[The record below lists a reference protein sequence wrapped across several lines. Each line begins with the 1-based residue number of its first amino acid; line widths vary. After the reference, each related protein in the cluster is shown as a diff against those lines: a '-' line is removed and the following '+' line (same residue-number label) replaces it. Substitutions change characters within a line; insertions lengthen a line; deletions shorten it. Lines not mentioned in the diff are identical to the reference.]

1 MVVCSRTFF
10 DFIGEGLQK
19 EALVQRQGMCLMY
32 NETSR
37 YAETARLTVS
47 VENPQGAPQSGAWV
61 RFYVLNMAGLAPD
74 CSPGDRAD
82 GAVTLETG
90 LGSLLVEAELNGKF
104 AWSTLKSPGTPPTVW
119 SRRKRSRN
127 RNPGPGTSSPRRQE
141 RKPAAPDPG
150 AGPGKGCR
158 SGIGPAGP
166 PGPDRKLLEPPV
178 RNRRRSSGPGVPDG
192 RRKRR
197 SPVAVLPDHPGRPA
211 SPGPRLCFSAWP
223 LRTGGM

>member
-61 RFYVLNMAGLAPD
+61 RFYVLNMAGLARIAALETGGGRRRDP
-74 CSPGDRAD
+74 
-82 GAVTLETG
+82 ETG

-104 AWSTLKSPGTPPTVW
+104 AWSTLEISGDTAYRLVPQKEEPE
-119 SRRKRSRN
+119 
-127 RNPGPGTSSPRRQE
+127 QE
-141 RKPAAPDPG
+141 PWAWDFIAPAAGRKPAAPDPG

-166 PGPDRKLLEPPV
+166 PGPDRKLLSPGTKPETVLWTGCSGWPEETQKPCGSFTRPP
-178 RNRRRSSGPGVPDG
+178 R
-192 RRKRR
+192 
-197 SPVAVLPDHPGRPA
+197 RPA

>member
-1 MVVCSRTFF
+1 MLNMAGLARIAALETGADGAVTLETGLGSLLVEAELNGKFAWSTLEISGDTAYRLVPQKEEPEQEPWAW

-37 YAETARLTVS
+37 YAETAR
-47 VENPQGAPQSGAWV
+47 
-61 RFYVLNMAGLAPD
+61 
-74 CSPGDRAD
+74 
-82 GAVTLETG
+82 
-90 LGSLLVEAELNGKF
+90 
-104 AWSTLKSPGTPPTVW
+104 
-119 SRRKRSRN
+119 
-127 RNPGPGTSSPRRQE
+127 
-141 RKPAAPDPG
+141 
-150 AGPGKGCR
+150 GKGCR

-197 SPVAVLPDHPGRPA
+197 SPVAVLPDHPGDRQALGQGSA
-211 SPGPRLCFSAWP
+211 SQPGL
-223 LRTGGM
+223 